1 MAPTCPQERKR
12 LVSTPAMKIDNF
24 RDEGEWEVTVEHL
37 RSRNGL
43 LHMLEDRRE
52 LWCAASE
59 FDGLR
64 ARLGEWRASRA
75 PV

>member
-1 MAPTCPQERKR
+1 M
-12 LVSTPAMKIDNF
+12 STPAMKIDNF
-24 RDEGEWEVTVEHL
+24 RDEGEWDVTVEHL

-64 ARLGEWRASRA
+64 VRLGEWRASQTQA
-75 PV
+75 